1 MDKELTALDRTLKAL
16 ADPTRVRMLA
26 LLRAGDICVC
36 HIHESLG
43 ITQSKASRHL
53 AYLRRAGLVET
64 EKRGLWV
71 YYRRARVTH
80 PGVQAV
86 LDAVGRGFAEI
97 PTVQRDLTR
106 LEKKLGCCVEPRSFA
121 P

>member
-1 MDKELTALDRTLKAL
+1 MDKELTVLDRTLKAL

-26 LLRAGDICVC
+26 LLGTGDICVC

-53 AYLRRAGLVET
+53 AYLRRAGLVAT

-71 YYRRARVTH
+71 YYRRAPAAH
-80 PGVQAV
+80 PAVQAV
-86 LDAVGRGFAEI
+86 LDAVGRGLAQI
-97 PTVQRDLTR
+97 PTLQRDRSR
-106 LEKKLGCCVEPRSFA
+106 LEKKLGCCAVF
-121 P
+121 

>member
-1 MDKELTALDRTLKAL
+1 MDKDLSALDRTLKAL

-26 LLRAGDICVC
+26 LLGAGAICVC

-53 AYLRRAGLVET
+53 SYLRRTGLVET

-71 YYRRARVTH
+71 YYRRARVPH
-80 PGVQAV
+80 PAAQAA
-86 LDAVGRGFAEI
+86 LDAVAGGVGDSPAI
-97 PTVQRDLTR
+97 KRDLAR
-106 LEKKLGCCVEPRSFA
+106 LEKRLGCCVK
-121 P
+121 